1 MNEFWMNDIQN
12 IMDSFHLSGLLPN
25 MHSTFEEQLNTLTK
39 LIGLITFITFLI
51 NPSLKVILT
60 GFLCILAI
68 IIIYK
73 NDRNTRYTEGFTN
86 QAMMPYAYRQPYQV
100 PMQQQQTQPQ
110 QPQQPLRLSMPM
122 PMQQQH
128 INHIPSAQ
136 QNTFMNASNTT
147 SIYDLPTS
155 SRVTPL
161 QEINAREN
169 NIANKYMNRDHQQ
182 FTFPTK
188 QNPMMNVLLP
198 EIQSNPQRHP
208 AANSFD
214 TFIEKLI
221 NKDGADPKIFGDLG
235 DNISY
240 AQSMRN
246 FYTNPS
252 TTIPNSQKDF
262 ADFCYGNMA
271 SCKDADYLQCYK
283 NNERY
288 VKF

>member
-73 NDRNTRYTEGFTN
+73 NERNMRHVEGFTN
-86 QAMMPYAYRQPYQV
+86 QPMMPYAYRPPYQV
-100 PMQQQQTQPQ
+100 PMQPQIQP

-128 INHIPSAQ
+128 INHIPSSQ

-147 SIYDLPTS
+147 SIYDLPAS
-155 SRVTPL
+155 SRITPL
-161 QEINAREN
+161 QEINAMEN

>member
-73 NDRNTRYTEGFTN
+73 NERNMRRVEGFTN
-86 QAMMPYAYRQPYQV
+86 QPMMPYAYRQPYQV
-100 PMQQQQTQPQ
+100 PMHQQT
-110 QPQQPLRLSMPM
+110 LGLPM

-128 INHIPSAQ
+128 ISHIPSPQ
-136 QNTFMNASNTT
+136 QNMPFNNQGNTT
-147 SIYDLPTS
+147 SIYDLPAS
-155 SRVTPL
+155 SRITPL
-161 QEINAREN
+161 QEINAMEN
-169 NIANKYMNRDHQQ
+169 NIANKYMNRDQQQ

-198 EIQSNPQRHP
+198 EIQSNTQRHP

>member
-1 MNEFWMNDIQN
+1 MNEFWMNNVQN
-12 IMDSFHLSGLLPN
+12 IIDSFQLSGLLPN
-25 MHSTFEEQLNTLTK
+25 MLSTFEDQLNTLTK
-39 LIGLITFITFLI
+39 LIGLITLITFLI
-51 NPSLKVILT
+51 SPSLKVILT

-73 NDRNTRYTEGFTN
+73 NERNMHNTEGFTN
-86 QAMMPYAYRQPYQV
+86 QNMTPYQV
-100 PMQQQQTQPQ
+100 PMQPQMQQQM
-110 QPQQPLRLSMPM
+110 QPLRLQTPM
-122 PMQQQH
+122 PQQDVT
-128 INHIPSAQ
+128 PVPLAP
-136 QNTFMNASNTT
+136 QNIFMNASNTS
-147 SIYDLPTS
+147 SIYELPTS

-161 QEINAREN
+161 QEINAIEN
-169 NIANKYMNRDHQQ
+169 NIANKYMNVDNQK

-198 EIQSNPQRHP
+198 EIQNNPQRPP
-208 AANSFD
+208 AANSGD

-252 TTIPNSQKDF
+252 TTVPNSQKDF
-262 ADFCYGNMA
+262 ANFCYGNMA
-271 SCKDADYLQCYK
+271 SCKDNDYLQCYK
-283 NNERY
+283 NNERF
-288 VKF
+288 VKL